1 MKKKL
6 NAFTVNTLSQAEV
19 IILEAKT
26 YKIKPILHF
35 KNYLLKGFGS
45 DFILTFQ
52 KKLKS
57 KFGNSSFKIF
67 VDCGFDSSLSIRM
80 ATKKIDFIKLR
91 GTLAVLKKVKN
102 INRVYFDF
110 IKNIDTGDM
119 FLSNIFINDK
129 NSQNL
134 LEEIIKT
141 NNMLVLKSTLRDIL
155 P

>member
-26 YKIKPILHF
+26 YKIKPILYF

-52 KKLKS
+52 KKLKT

-67 VDCGFDSSLSIRM
+67 IDCGFDSILSIRL

-91 GTLAVLKKVKN
+91 GSLVVLKKVKN
-102 INRVYFDF
+102 ITKKNRVLLNPSFNIVDCRNLKHVNLKLKKLYFRE
-110 IKNIDTGDM
+110 KNENRRQ
-119 FLSNIFINDK
+119 SN
-129 NSQNL
+129 
-134 LEEIIKT
+134 
-141 NNMLVLKSTLRDIL
+141 
-155 P
+155 